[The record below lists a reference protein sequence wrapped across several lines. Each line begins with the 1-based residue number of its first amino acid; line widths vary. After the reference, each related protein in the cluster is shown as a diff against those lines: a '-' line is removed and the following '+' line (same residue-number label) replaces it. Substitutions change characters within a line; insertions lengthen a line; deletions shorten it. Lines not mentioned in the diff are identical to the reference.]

1 VYHFDDCMRVEV
13 LGLSIEGQ
21 AKVLY
26 QGKISDWKAESSV
39 VLFLSGQAVPR
50 GVGKA
55 DPFKQER

>member
-1 VYHFDDCMRVEV
+1 MRVEV